1 MGYNFKKWDI
11 NQPFLLPPSLRD
23 WLSEDHLV
31 WFIAEVVNAI
41 NVSKFYS
48 RYRSDGWGGESYH
61 PKMML
66 ALLLYSY
73 CKGQRSSRK
82 ISVLCE
88 TDVAYRVISGNEQP
102 EHSTISRFVQ
112 NFEKELADIFS
123 DILKLCKAAGMLKV
137 GRVTLDG
144 TKVKANASISANRE
158 YKWLKKEVEEMI
170 KEVKAVDKAEDEEFG
185 IENRGDELPAKLRG
199 RKKRQQR
206 IKEAK
211 ERLDREAKEEADE
224 KRKKIEERK
233 EEEKRTGKKK
243 RGRKPKE
250 PSDEPDPKKKA
261 NITDAESRIMKTRKG
276 LEQCYNG
283 QLVTNEE
290 QIILAA
296 EVTQDENDQHQLKPM
311 LEIADIEI
319 EKVDAKVLIEEA
331 VADAGYWNETEIKEI
346 EKKPDAPELFIAV
359 KNDYKKKKKKR
370 KKKKLTCAQRRMKK
384 KLSTDKGKEIYLQR
398 GEIEAVIGQK
408 KDVIGLRSFRRR
420 GKPAANS
427 EWRFGSSAHNVLK
440 LYRKLKNA
448 GLKLRKLLNFISNFE
463 LDSFDVNLL
472 IPQEI

>member
-1 MGYNFKKWDI
+1 MSYNFKNWDI

-31 WFIAEVVNAI
+31 WFIAEVVNEI
-41 NVSKFYS
+41 DVSKFYS

-88 TDVAYRVISGNEQP
+88 TDVAYRVISGNDQP

-112 NFEKELADIFS
+112 NFEKELEDIFTEV
-123 DILKLCKAAGMLKV
+123 LKLCKAAGMLKV

-144 TKVKANASISANRE
+144 TKIKSNASISANRE

-170 KEVKAVDKAEDEEFG
+170 KEAKAVDKAEDEEFG

-243 RGRKPKE
+243 RGGKPKE

-276 LEQCYNG
+276 FEQGYNA

-296 EVTQDENDQHQLKPM
+296 DVTQDENDQHQLKPM
-311 LEIADIEI
+311 LEAANKEI
-319 EKVDAKVLIEEA
+319 EKAGVKKRIEEA
-331 VADAGYWNETEIKEI
+331 VADAGFWNEAEIQEI
-346 EKKPDAPELFIAV
+346 ENNPDAPELYIAV
-359 KNDYKKKKKKR
+359 KNDYTKNNR
-370 KKKKLTCAQRRMKK
+370 KKFTPAQQRMKD
-384 KLSTDKGKEIYLQR
+384 KLSTDKGEEVYSQR
-398 GEIEAVIGQK
+398 GQIEAVIGQK

-420 GKPAANS
+420 GKSAANS
-427 EWRFGSSAHNVLK
+427 EWRFGSTAHNVLK
-440 LYRKLKNA
+440 LFRKLKKA
-448 GLKLRKLLNFISNFE
+448 GIKLRKLLNFISNFE
-463 LDSFDVNLL
+463 LDSFAVNLL
-472 IPQEI
+472 IPQDT